1 MKNKFTKRKIRYA
14 ASSAAVTALIIAA
27 IIVFNVI
34 FTALATKFLW
44 YVDMTP
50 ELLFTLSDECF
61 DLIENGD
68 SDFENSTSPIE
79 KVKEIRAAN
88 KEYNSQ
94 NGLTPDSPDYRDENI
109 MINIIFCDEIDAVEE
124 NLQLHYIYKNALE
137 LEVRFGEYI
146 DVKNYNTV
154 RNPSSVSQYMQQT
167 NYIYTTDVIIEF
179 GTEYRVVPCSSFY
192 KTDDGED
199 APWAYDGEKKL
210 AASILAVTRAES
222 PIACITVN
230 HDELSGD
237 TAAFAELFSVLETAG
252 YIVQP
257 IDLMNEDFPEDCR
270 LAVVCNP
277 RSDFLVA
284 DGVSEVDEIK
294 KLSDFLDNSNSL
306 MVFMGPTDQKLK
318 HFEEFLDE
326 WGIVF
331 DRYQDASGNLF
342 SKQIEDKDQAITF
355 TDGSYSTFISRYV
368 TQGKGGELM
377 NSLLDTASPPK
388 VIFKNATPIS
398 MSSSYTMS
406 HVTNTETGAYFDY
419 GEYVS
424 SGVSRQMY
432 NVFVSGEG
440 AVARANGEI
449 VAKATPTEPFS
460 LMTVTT
466 EKKSISESNYSS
478 ISEYS
483 YVIACG
489 SVDFLSTALMQSSS
503 YGNCDVLLSIGRT
516 IGKEPV
522 PVGLDLKPL
531 GDRTIDVI
539 TASEATQY
547 TVVLSVVPVV
557 VALVAGIFVIVR
569 RKNR

>member
-1 MKNKFTKRKIRYA
+1 MKKFTKRKLRYA
-14 ASSAAVTALIIAA
+14 ASSAAITALIVAA

-34 FTALATKFLW
+34 FSALATKFLW

-68 SDFENSTSPIE
+68 SNFENSSSPIE
-79 KVKEIRAAN
+79 KVKEIREAN
-88 KEYNSQ
+88 KAYNSQ
-94 NGLTPDSPDYRDENI
+94 NGLTSDSPDFRDENV
-109 MINIIFCDEIDAVEE
+109 MINIIFCDEIDMVEE
-124 NLQLHYIYKNALE
+124 NLQLHYVYKNALE
-137 LEVRFGEYI
+137 LEERFGDFI

-154 RNPSSVSQYMQQT
+154 RNPSSVSQYKQQT

-179 GTEYRVVPCSSFY
+179 GTEYRVLPVANFF
-192 KTDDGED
+192 KTDDGDE

-210 AASILAVTRAES
+210 AAAILAVTRAES

-230 HDELSGD
+230 HDEVSGNE
-237 TAAFAELFSVLETAG
+237 AVFAELYSILETAG

-257 IDLMNEDFPEDCR
+257 IDLMNEEFPEDCR

-277 RSDFLVA
+277 KSDFLVA

-294 KLSDFLDNSNSL
+294 KLRDFLDESNSL
-306 MVFMGPTDQKLK
+306 MVFMGPTDQKLT

-331 DRYQDASGNLF
+331 DRYQDAGGNLY

-368 TQGKGGELM
+368 PQGKGGELM
-377 NSLLDTASPPK
+377 NSLLDSTSPPK

-398 MSSSYTMS
+398 MSSRYTMS
-406 HVTNTETGAYFDY
+406 HVTNEETGAYFDY
-419 GEYVS
+419 GEYSS
-424 SGVSRQMY
+424 SGVSRQIY

-440 AVARANGEI
+440 AVARANGE
-449 VAKATPTEPFS
+449 VVGKATATEPFS

-466 EKKSISESNYSS
+466 EMKNVAESNLSS

-489 SVDFLSTALMQSSS
+489 SVDFLSSALMQSSS
-503 YGNCDVLLSIGRT
+503 YGNSDVILSIGRT

-539 TASEATQY
+539 TAPEATQY
-547 TVVLSVVPVV
+547 TVVLSVVPIVI
-557 VALVAGIFVIVR
+557 ALISGIFVIVR